1 MDVSKKTLHKI
12 HSRRKFIEK
21 TNNKL
26 QKSERTYN
34 RYQTKKDHI
43 GKEKKPLLLKR
54 IYNKATKPYELQ
66 YHITRKTDDKGNIAY
81 KQGFRIAESSGNSY
95 RQRGVLHK
103 IDRFRRN
110 NVYSDESGLKTIP
123 HIVTHSRPARL
134 VKATA
139 RFAAHTHI
147 GSAAVNTAASAVN
160 KVSDTKVGH
169 AVTKTLRYGGNA
181 AYKAASVAAEGAFRT
196 GLAAE
201 TGLLNVKDNVQR
213 RSKAALVSKVRQEAQ
228 GDGEK
233 SGILLASNAAA
244 ASVGLVKHIHD
255 KHRYKPLQKNLNKRI
270 KLSRKTT
277 KTKKHIIRSQNKK
290 FIKSAV
296 ISENFRRKTGR
307 NKPQSDKVQ
316 YVLTKKKKAKLIYKS
331 DKKEYKKLKKVFK
344 QSPDDALGKEL
355 HLSKL
360 NRKGSKNAFKVEK
373 INGKLTKLQNRKNKK
388 QKKLYKLKNRS
399 LASKATASI
408 TANLKSSL
416 RNQAMKSGAAD
427 NDAVMA
433 MDKMCTLAR
442 RKPKIQRKESS
453 LNKKLNRYSSRERK
467 YHKKSAKKKK
477 KTVQKRKP
485 NYNAQKVYKEYAAK
499 KAKRAVIRKKAS
511 KFGVTVMAF
520 LMPIMILPLLLV
532 SCIGIFVNPGNF
544 GFITGYYGALEDT
557 LTQASEYY
565 QELAYDMNKYVL
577 SVPDKWKDRTAELN
591 IPSDYTDD
599 PTRFV
604 FGNSSRLTSDTTY
617 DFDKHKLYSYL
628 SAFLLTKD
636 DEGSIKNWKFNDETK
651 NVIKDLFFDEYEF
664 DSVYDNT
671 SHWELRNEYDW
682 SGYYHYENCAWDGTY
697 GFINVTYPDALPVQN
712 VTNGN
717 TLFFNVENGEILDYN
732 NNYAATGWYLQNQY
746 YNTSDS
752 AGNTYDGWYDGEE
765 CTYGIYDDNG
775 ILTIP
780 FPYVIYREN
789 ENWFSVIHRY
799 DRINECTLYY
809 TVNRKKSFDD
819 CIKDSL
825 MSLEAGESLYS
836 YYMTLSPDT
845 EPRYYGMHQV
855 GTSPVYDGYIGL
867 MENNLIGHGFGWEMK
882 NWNEQDCSFNTND
895 KEHSGISI
903 IQNTGSPVYAMVNG
917 KIAHVDDN
925 YFVTIGATKNRD
937 NYVQIMTVYC
947 NVDTSG
953 LSKNQ
958 TLKKGEV
965 ISYVNNRRQEMVYMD
980 TLSTTLLEYTDDYIT
995 LTDNDYGYDYLNIS
1009 CFNVNTTTPAALPYV
1024 IDPEIILSL
1033 SGKGENSET
1042 E

>member
-21 TNNKL
+21 TNNRL
-26 QKSERTYN
+26 QKSERTYT
-34 RYQTKKDHI
+34 RYQAKKDHI
-43 GKEKKPLLLKR
+43 GEEKKPLLLKR

-66 YHITRKTDDKGNIAY
+66 YHITRTTDDKGRIVY

-103 IDRFRRN
+103 IDSFRRN
-110 NVYSDESGLKTIP
+110 NVYSDVSGLKTLP
-123 HIVTHSRPARL
+123 HAVTHSRPARL
-134 VKATA
+134 VKSAT

-147 GSAAVNTAASAVN
+147 GSAAVSGVN

-169 AVTKTLRYGGNA
+169 AVSKTLRYGGNT
-181 AYKAASVAAEGAFRT
+181 AYKAASVTAEGAFRT

-201 TGLLNVKDNVQR
+201 TGLLNVKDNIQR
-213 RSKAALVSKVRQEAQ
+213 RSKAALELKVRQDAQ

-255 KHRYKPLQKNLNKRI
+255 KHHYKPLQKNLKKRVKKSG
-270 KLSRKTT
+270 KLT
-277 KTKKHIIRSQNKK
+277 KTNRHFVRSQNKQ
-290 FIKSAV
+290 FIRSAV
-296 ISENFRRKTGR
+296 ISERFRRKTGR
-307 NKPQSDKVQ
+307 DKPQSDKVQ
-316 YVLTKKKKAKLIYKS
+316 YVLSKKKKAKLIYKS

-355 HLSKL
+355 HLSKS

-399 LASKATASI
+399 LATKAAVGIS
-408 TANLKSSL
+408 ANLKSSL
-416 RNQAMKSGAAD
+416 RNQAMKEGAAD

-442 RKPKIQRKESS
+442 RKPKLQRKESS
-453 LNKKLNRYSSRERK
+453 LNKKLNKYSSREKK

-477 KTVQKRKP
+477 KAVQKRKP
-485 NYNAQKVYKEYAAK
+485 NYNAQRVYKEYAAK
-499 KAKRAVIRKKAS
+499 KAKRAVRRKKAS
-511 KFGVTVMAF
+511 KFGLAVMGVV
-520 LMPIMILPLLLV
+520 MPIMILPLLLV
-532 SCIGIFVNPGNF
+532 SCLGIFANPGSF
-544 GFITGYYGALEDT
+544 GFITGYYGADEET
-557 LTQASEYY
+557 LTKASEYY
-565 QELAYDMNKYVL
+565 QQLAYEMNKYVL
-577 SVPDKWKDRTAELN
+577 TVPDEWKNRTDELN

-604 FGNSSRLTSDTTY
+604 FGNSNRLTSDTTY

-636 DEGSIKNWKFNDETK
+636 DDGSIKNWKFNDDTK
-651 NVIKDLFFDEYEF
+651 KVIEDLFFDEYEF
-664 DSVYDNT
+664 QSSYDNS
-671 SHWELRNEYDW
+671 SHWELRYEFDRY
-682 SGYYHYENCAWDGTY
+682 GYYLYENCGWNGTY
-697 GFINVTYPDALPVQN
+697 GYVNVTYPDALPVHN

-732 NNYAATGWYLQNQY
+732 NNYAATGWYLQHQY
-746 YNTSDS
+746 YNTVDS

-765 CTYGIYDDNG
+765 CTYGIYDNNV
-775 ILTIP
+775 LTIP
-780 FPYVIYREN
+780 FPYVIYDEDKK
-789 ENWFSVIHRY
+789 WISVVQKY

-809 TVNRKKSFDD
+809 SVNRKKSFDD
-819 CIKDSL
+819 IIKDSL
-825 MSLEAGESLYS
+825 MNLEAGESLYS

-882 NWNEQDCSFNTND
+882 NWNEQDCSFNTNG
-895 KEHSGISI
+895 KKHSGISI
-903 IQNTGSPVYAMVNG
+903 IQNTGSPVYAMVSG
-917 KIAHVDDN
+917 TIVYIDDN
-925 YFVTIGATKNRD
+925 YFVTIGAAKDRD
-937 NYVQIMTVYC
+937 FYVQIMTVYC

-958 TLKKGEV
+958 TVKKGEV

-980 TLSTTLLEYTDDYIT
+980 TLSPMLLEYTDDHIT
-995 LTDNDYGYDYLNIS
+995 LTNNDYGYDYLNIS
-1009 CFNVNTTTPAALPYV
+1009 CFNVNTAISAASPYV